1 MDSNY
6 WILIIFI
13 VSFLLAFIS
22 TILGDLYKKRE
33 KQQRHIYVKKEQEL
47 LDKYK
52 EESSTLTDDEHK
64 EYFINLWSTK
74 SILKIKNGTKS
85 EIEAE
90 ATKKVNEVIERIEK
104 IEERFPEESSL
115 EKIAS
120 VNDAILGTKIE
131 DLTESMKRIEENMLT
146 KWDVVKIMFT
156 IITCII
162 ALITITIGILNY
174 LK

>member
-1 MDSNY
+1 MDSHY
-6 WILIIFI
+6 WTLITFV
-13 VSFLLAFIS
+13 VSFLVVFLSIF
-22 TILGDLYKKRE
+22 LGDLYKNKE
-33 KQQRHIYVKKEQEL
+33 KKKRHIYVKKEQEL

-52 EESSTLTDDEHK
+52 EESSTLKDEKYK
-64 EYFINLWSTK
+64 EYLINFLFTK
-74 SILKIKNGTKS
+74 SISEIKNGTES

-120 VNDAILGTKIE
+120 VNDAILGTKVE
-131 DLTESMKRIEENMLT
+131 ELNESIKKIEENMLT
-146 KWDVVKIMFT
+146 KWDVVKILFT
-156 IITCII
+156 IIGSMS
-162 ALITITIGILNY
+162 ALISIIIGFLNY